1 MTTYSLPN
9 CISEGIQ
16 LCHRSSPDFLKCLE
30 TGLASGLY
38 YFRDG
43 DKNLNIPRI
52 DPLEMQPFEVKTA
65 GSQVALRLNFK
76 KPYIGGMSN
85 STITHVELDVD
96 KDCYWKL
103 DVITPA
109 LTLFGEYEIAVD
121 LHHRQTMKCRKFTK
135 NGKEYIKLIEYGIK
149 AKPSKV
155 VYEFEDLVPNSKEI
169 SKAILDT
176 FNGEEESLMIYNEME
191 NDLEMYIGEVHKIT
205 IDSAFS
211 MLPLEEFF
219 PKFKRKGNTYI
230 KIHSYHIEGQPSRVL
245 FDFEKLVPTSDE
257 ITKAILQTFNG
268 IEESLLIY
276 KEVGPSVNYV
286 MAEMHKKTMN
296 RVFNILPVDEM
307 FLK

>member
-1 MTTYSLPN
+1 MYKYLSIIAICCFRFGTGYNWRFNNDKQKSLLHHLSGAMPSRFDKILSNQPN
-9 CISEGIQ
+9 MNRSGEGIK
-16 LCHRSSPDFLKCLE
+16 LCHRSSPDFQKCLE
-30 TGLASGLY
+30 AGLTSGLY

-52 DPLEMQPFEVKTA
+52 DPLEMQPFEVKTD

-76 KPYIGGMSN
+76 KPFIGGMSD

-109 LTLFGEYEIAVD
+109 LRLFGEYQIDGKLMMFELNGHGKCNITALD
-121 LHHRQTMKCRKFTK
+121 LHHRQTMKCRKFK
-135 NGKEYIKLIEYGIK
+135 KDGKEYIKLTDYDIK

-169 SKAILDT
+169 TKAILDT

-191 NDLEMYIGEVHKIT
+191 ASLEKYIGEVHKMT
-205 IDSAFS
+205 IDAAFS

-219 PKFKRKGNTYI
+219 P
-230 KIHSYHIEGQPSRVL
+230 
-245 FDFEKLVPTSDE
+245 
-257 ITKAILQTFNG
+257 
-268 IEESLLIY
+268 
-276 KEVGPSVNYV
+276 
-286 MAEMHKKTMN
+286 M
-296 RVFNILPVDEM
+296 
-307 FLK
+307 